1 MSHHHIFL
9 FQCTTIHGCARQCDN
24 PNSICQS
31 MDGSYFV
38 EGHQHQLFPLH
49 SCIALTATFRHHCK
63 NDVYRTTI
71 KPSFFVAPLATTFA
85 IIPHTHFSW
94 ARRLHTLVCLIQEH
108 VRLFSLKKNPPC
120 ALLLSPVRLIKFQKK
135 NFKKKFQKK
144 EKFFICFMK
153 LEVA

>member
-9 FQCTTIHGCARQCDN
+9 FQCTIHGCAGSARRGDN

-94 ARRLHTLVCLIQEH
+94 ARRLHTYPRPLDRYLHTILKG
-108 VRLFSLKKNPPC
+108 LFDKVTKY
-120 ALLLSPVRLIKFQKK
+120 VYF
-135 NFKKKFQKK
+135 
-144 EKFFICFMK
+144 
-153 LEVA
+153 